1 MNMSGQHHGMGRQYH
16 SSQHSSGR
24 ATHGSNVQG
33 SSRSNSS
40 SSHST
45 PQQMTAQQ
53 ATMERDRYI
62 EKYDFP
68 FCAKVDK
75 YEKLAKIGQGTF
87 GEVFKARCKQDKNK
101 IVALK
106 KVLMENEKEGFP
118 ITALRE
124 IKILQLL
131 NHENIVNLIEICRQY
146 SRHKTTFYLVF
157 DFCEHDLAGLLS
169 NINVKFSLGDIKNV
183 MQQMLGGLFFIH
195 TNKIIHRD
203 MKAAN
208 ILITRQG
215 VLKLADFG
223 LARAISTQK
232 LGQANRY
239 TNRVVTL
246 WYRPPELLL
255 GERNYGS
262 PVDMWGAGCIMAE
275 MWTRVP
281 ILQGNTEQHQITLI
295 AGLCGSI
302 TPDVWEGVDKL
313 ELYQKME
320 IPKGIRRVKERL
332 RPYLKDQYACDL
344 IDKLLALDP
353 AKRLNADEALNHDFF
368 WTDPMPQSLEKM
380 LAPHN
385 QSMFEYL
392 TPRGPHRGGRH
403 PALPAAAVN
412 NHQRPQQ
419 QHNEGY
425 MDRVF

>member
-1 MNMSGQHHGMGRQYH
+1 MSNALPGGQQ
-16 SSQHSSGR
+16 Q
-24 ATHGSNVQG
+24 QQQPG
-33 SSRSNSS
+33 SSRAA
-40 SSHST
+40 HPPST
-45 PQQMTAQQ
+45 SGQAAQD
-53 ATMERDRYI
+53 RDRYI
-62 EKYDFP
+62 EKYEFQY
-68 FCAKVDK
+68 CERVDK
-75 YEKLAKIGQGTF
+75 YEKIAKIGQGTF
-87 GEVFKARCKQDKNK
+87 GEVFKARCRKDKNK

-131 NHENIVNLIEICRQY
+131 HHENIVNLIEICRQY

-169 NINVKFSLGDIKNV
+169 NINVKFSLGDIKKV
-183 MQQMLGGLFFIH
+183 MQQMFEGLFFIH
-195 TNKIIHRD
+195 NNKIIHRD

-215 VLKLADFG
+215 ILKLADFG
-223 LARAISTQK
+223 LARAISINKQ
-232 LGQANRY
+232 GQPNRY

-262 PVDMWGAGCIMAE
+262 AVDMWGAGCIMAE

-295 AGLCGSI
+295 AQLCGTI
-302 TPDVWEGVDKL
+302 TPEVWEGVERL
-313 ELYQKME
+313 ELFNKME
-320 IPKGIRRVKERL
+320 IPKGSKRRVKERL
-332 RPYLKDQYACDL
+332 RPYVKDAFACDL
-344 IDKLLALDP
+344 IDKLLSLDP
-353 AKRLNADEALNHDFF
+353 AKRLNADESLNHDFF
-368 WTDPMPQSLEKM
+368 WTDPMPCSLEKM
-380 LAPHN
+380 LAQHN

-392 TPRGPHRGGRH
+392 TPRGPHRGGRPH
-403 PALPAAAVN
+403 GVMPAVPVPG
-412 NHQRPQQ
+412 QQPRPT
-419 QHNEGY
+419 HNEGY

>member
-1 MNMSGQHHGMGRQYH
+1 MGRPYQSGQHV
-16 SSQHSSGR
+16 SGR
-24 ATHGSNVQG
+24 PQDSSVPNQQST
-33 SSRSNSS
+33 SRSAHAS
-40 SSHST
+40 
-45 PQQMTAQQ
+45 QQAMTAQQ
-53 ATMERDRYI
+53 AMQDRDRYI

-68 FCAKVDK
+68 YCAKVEK
-75 YEKLAKIGQGTF
+75 YEKIAKIGQGTF
-87 GEVFKARCKQDKNK
+87 GEVFKARCKLDKNK

-106 KVLMENEKEGFP
+106 KILMENEKEGFP

-146 SRHKTTFYLVF
+146 NRHKTTFYLVF

-195 TNKIIHRD
+195 ASKIIHRD

-215 VLKLADFG
+215 ILKLADFG
-223 LARAISTQK
+223 LARAISVNK
-232 LGQANRY
+232 PGQPNRY

-255 GERNYGS
+255 GERNYG
-262 PVDMWGAGCIMAE
+262 PAVDMWGAGCIMAE

-295 AGLCGSI
+295 AQLCGSI
-302 TPDVWEGVDKL
+302 TTEVWEAVDKL
-313 ELYQKME
+313 ELYHKME

-332 RPYLKDQYACDL
+332 RPYLKDQFACDL

-353 AKRLNADEALNHDFF
+353 SKRLNADEALNHDFF
-368 WTDPMPQSLEKM
+368 YTDPMPHSLERM
-380 LAPHN
+380 LSQHN

-392 TPRGPHRGGRH
+392 TPRGPHRGGRPH
-403 PALPAAAVN
+403 ALPAAAVN
-412 NHQRPQQ
+412 NHQKPQ

-425 MDRVF
+425 IDRVF